1 MKYPDP
7 TYSLL
12 IIIAFAFLT
21 SSFSSSANTPKDDK
35 ERHRQITKQLK
46 IANETLRTD
55 IQKSWKAAQEAKRLS
70 TNFDLERLLEANI
83 YIANVY
89 QQKGK
94 IDTAQLILDKA
105 IPEANLLQNDT
116 LLALIY
122 HSIGLNHHFKGS
134 VDLAIDNYHKALQ
147 INEAIDIPYEAV
159 RQLNNIGLLYR
170 EEEQYELALDYL
182 KQCID
187 ISKKNGFK
195 RFEYFGVSNIGYV
208 YLTQKKYKE
217 AEEGF
222 QRALDISDQFND
234 ANSLCTANYLMAD
247 VKLKRKDFSAAKKY
261 AMTALEI
268 AEKIDYNVGKVFGQ
282 RVLAEAYLMEKDYVK
297 ARKIINDCIDYVK
310 SNSTYMYYQDV
321 QDVILR
327 IEEETGNY
335 RKALLIQKD
344 ISARKDSLAQIKA
357 KEKIANSE
365 YKYQLLKN
373 EQENELLTIKNTS
386 NRRISYLAT
395 AIAVLLL
402 LLGLFALFAYLNSK
416 NYNAT
421 LEEAIHERTK
431 ELQESN
437 SELERFTFIT
447 AHDLK
452 EPSRNLISYS
462 SLINRSIEKNDTSN
476 IVSYASIISKNAT
489 QLYKLIDGILKFSSI
504 KQLDADKIEL
514 IDLTLLIREI
524 ESLLADTF
532 EKNNV
537 NLHLKALP
545 NLKGE
550 KPLMLI
556 LFKNLIEN
564 AIKFNDKDEKY
575 IEIGSTDSANGQ
587 KIYVKDNG
595 IGIEADYADQVFEM
609 FKKLHP
615 KHEYDG
621 SGLGLSICKRI
632 ANLHHHNIGIEANE
646 LGGTTFF
653 IEPQESSIS

>member
-1 MKYPDP
+1 MNYIKS
-7 TYSLL
+7 TYSLIYIVL
-12 IIIAFAFLT
+12 LAFFI
-21 SSFSSSANTPKDDK
+21 SSYSSANVPQDDG
-35 ERHRQITKQLK
+35 ERRRKIAEQLK
-46 IANETLRTD
+46 IASETLRTD
-55 IQKSWKAAQEAKRLS
+55 IQKSWSAAQEAKRLS
-70 TNFDLERLLEANI
+70 ANFDLDRLLQANI

-94 IDTAQLILDKA
+94 IDSAQYLLDQA
-105 IPEANLLQNDT
+105 VREAKVLKNDT
-116 LLALIY
+116 LLALTY
-122 HSIGLNHHFKGS
+122 HSIGLNYHFNGS

-147 INEAIDIPYEAV
+147 INESINNHFEAT

-170 EEEQYELALDYL
+170 DEEQFDLSLDYL
-182 KQCID
+182 QQSID
-187 ISKKNGFK
+187 LSRKNGFK
-195 RFEYFGVSNIGYV
+195 RYEYFGVSNIGYV
-208 YLTQKKYKE
+208 YLTQGKYKE

-222 QRALDISDQFND
+222 QKALDMSGQFND

-247 VKLKRKDFSAAKKY
+247 VKLKRNDYTAAKSF
-261 AMTALEI
+261 ANIALEI
-268 AEKIDYNVGKVFGQ
+268 ADKIDYNVGKVYGQ
-282 RVLAEAYLMEKDYVK
+282 RVLAEAFLMEKDYVQ
-297 ARKIINDCIDYVK
+297 ARKIIDDCIDYIK
-310 SNSTYMYYQDV
+310 TNSTYIYYQDV
-321 QDVILR
+321 QDVNLR

-335 RKALLIQKD
+335 SKALLIQKD
-344 ISARKDSLAQIKA
+344 ISARKDSLSEIKA

-365 YKYQLLKN
+365 YRYQLLKN
-373 EQENELLTIKNTS
+373 EQENQLLTIKNTS
-386 NRRISYLAT
+386 NKRISYLAT

-402 LLGLFALFAYLNSK
+402 LLGLFALYGYLNSK

-421 LEEAIHERTK
+421 LEEAINERTK

-462 SLINRSIEKNDTSN
+462 TLINRSIEKNDTSN
-476 IVSYASIISKNAT
+476 INSYAAIISKNAT
-489 QLYKLIDGILKFSSI
+489 QLYNLIDGIMKFSSI
-504 KQLDADKIEL
+504 KQLDADKVEH
-514 IDLTLLIREI
+514 IDLTKLIHEI
-524 ESLLADTF
+524 KSLLADTI
-532 EKNNV
+532 EKSNV
-537 NLHLKALP
+537 TLEVKELP
-545 NLKGE
+545 NVKGE

-575 IEIGSTDSANGQ
+575 IEIGTKESPNGQ

-595 IGIEADYADQVFEM
+595 IGIESNYADQVFEM

-632 ANLHHHNIGIEANE
+632 AQLHHYNMGIEENE
-646 LGGTTFF
+646 LGGATIF
-653 IEPQESSIS
+653 IEPQDSSIS